1 MIRLYIGNLGTGKT
15 LHMVRDLIE
24 DMKQGATVIS
34 NTPIRYTSGRRV
46 LESITIS
53 KSEDF
58 MRALINVSNA
68 IIAIDELAVFFP
80 SDYWSQM
87 PPELTYKFAQS
98 RKMACDFYGTTQG
111 IMHTI
116 KRLRDLTNE
125 VVECSLHR
133 FFLPLPCRPRVLLPD
148 GRSYKSFDILRPIC
162 FRGITYNPELYKH
175 KIVDPEKMKVFEY
188 GRDLIY
194 PSEAR
199 RLFKAYNTYFRVK
212 GNAMGD
218 FKGIIEDFRAV
229 SDNNEKLLQEDVL
242 AN

>member
-1 MIRLYIGNLGTGKT
+1 MIRIYTGNLGTGKT

-24 DMKQGATVIS
+24 DMKHGATVVS
-34 NTPIRYTSGRRV
+34 NTPIRTIYKGKV

-53 KSEDF
+53 KSEEF
-58 MRALINVSNA
+58 MKALINSWNV

-80 SDYWSQM
+80 SDFWSQM

-125 VVECSLHR
+125 VVECSLYR
-133 FFLPLPCRPRVLLPD
+133 FFLPLPCRPKIYLPD
-148 GRSYKSFDILRPIC
+148 GTFYKSFDLLRPIC
-162 FRGITYNPELYKH
+162 YRGITYNPELYKH
-175 KIVDPEKMKVFEY
+175 SIVDPEKLKQFEY
-188 GRDLIY
+188 SRDLIY
-194 PSEAR
+194 PAEAR
-199 RLFKAYNTYFRVK
+199 RLYKAYNTYFRVK
-212 GNAMGD
+212 GSAMGD
-218 FKGIIEDFRAV
+218 FKGLIEDFKAV

-242 AN
+242 LN